1 MEPDCAPLHLRPGQE
16 GEDAATWGCKPEPQK
31 IPSSQIR
38 PRRDRIQVYDLR
50 AAAKGVCCGRAR
62 ARRRLHRLR
71 RSRRDYL
78 NSKNGDDNFPYN
90 LCFRASNLSRRQAQ
104 LAFQVYD
111 GACAKHRFRESRS
124 PWTRPRRNPG
134 SRPQALDRIFWGSGL
149 HPLRAR
155 PQHAARTAA
164 VCASKLGPR
173 RHAEAQRLPWRPL
186 YEDLAQIVAMVRSRT
201 RAAAGPALVCRAS
214 RRLNCPTDRQIIPY
228 THECCVFYEKV
239 RAI

>member
-1 MEPDCAPLHLRPGQE
+1 MRK
-16 GEDAATWGCKPEPQK
+16 T
-31 IPSSQIR
+31 
-38 PRRDRIQVYDLR
+38 RR
-50 AAAKGVCCGRAR
+50 AG
-62 ARRRLHRLR
+62 
-71 RSRRDYL
+71 SRRNRAGRKARSARLATVRSAVYFCQRASVGRFAMGL
-78 NSKNGDDNFPYN
+78 GRVEGRKNFPYN
-90 LCFRASNLSRRQAQ
+90 TCFRESSLSRRQMTP
-104 LAFQVYD
+104 AFQVCN
-111 GACAKHRFRESRS
+111 GVCAKHRSRESRS
-124 PWTRPRRNPG
+124 PWTRARGNPG
-134 SRPQALDRIFWGSGL
+134 SRPQALDRIFWASGL

-164 VCASKLGPR
+164 VCASKLGPP

-228 THECCVFYEKV
+228 THECWVFYEKV